1 MALRHEASFITVE
14 ELAQKAVYEQEVE
27 MVERKGKGHPDTLAD
42 NISEAVC
49 RELCR
54 YYLENYGAI
63 LHHNVDKA
71 LVVGGRAIPRF
82 GGGVLCEP
90 IYIVVA
96 GRAVTHIMKENSID
110 LVPIGSI
117 ALKAMKERIK
127 QTFRHLDPDTHVILD
142 YKIKQGSVDLVKVFE
157 LGGDV
162 PLANDTSFGVGYAP
176 LTDTERLVLE
186 VEKTLNSPEYKKK
199 NPAVGED
206 IKVLALRRSRRVDLT
221 IACAMIS
228 SYIRSLDDYLKAKED
243 VKEDAFKIASK
254 YNVDVDVKVNVA
266 DKPEVGLVYL
276 TVTGTSAEAGD
287 DGNTGRG
294 NRANG
299 LITPNRYMSLEAVA
313 GKNPVSHVGKIY
325 NIVSTN
331 IANRIYRETRKVKE
345 VYVYMLSRIGHPINK
360 PLVVNVKVIPHE
372 GIRVEHLRYD
382 IESIVQAELENVI
395 NIKEQLL
402 KASLDFDEYLTS
414 ACSLTL

>member
-1 MALRHEASFITVE
+1 VVDLPEETNFITIE

-49 RELCR
+49 RELCK
-54 YYLENYGAI
+54 YYLENYGTI

-71 LVVGGRAIPRF
+71 LVVGGRSIPRF
-82 GGGVLCEP
+82 GGGIVCEP

-96 GRAVTHIMKENSID
+96 GRAVTHIMREGSVD
-110 LVPIGSI
+110 MVPIGAI
-117 ALKAMKERIK
+117 ALKAMRESVR
-127 QTFRHLDPDTHVILD
+127 QTFRHLDPDSHVIFD

-157 LGGDV
+157 LGKDV

-176 LTDTERLVLE
+176 LTETERLVLE

-206 IKVLALRRSRRVDLT
+206 IKVLALRRGRKVDLT
-221 IACAMIS
+221 VACAMIS
-228 SYIRSLDDYLKAKED
+228 SYIKSLDDYLK
-243 VKEDAFKIASK
+243 VKEEVKEEVLKIASK
-254 YNVDVDVKVNVA
+254 YDVEVDVKVNAA
-266 DKPEVGLVYL
+266 DKPELGVVYL

-299 LITPNRYMSLEAVA
+299 LITPNRYMSLEAIA
-313 GKNPVSHVGKIY
+313 GKNPVSHIGKIY

-331 IANRIYRETRKVKE
+331 IAKKVYEETRKIKE

-360 PLVVNVKVIPHE
+360 PLMVNVKVIPHE
-372 GIRVEHLRYD
+372 GVSVKSLKYD
-382 IESIVQAELENVI
+382 IESIVQAELEDVVNVR
-395 NIKEQLL
+395 EQLL
-402 KASLDFDEYLTS
+402 KAPLEF
-414 ACSLTL
+414 

>member
-1 MALRHEASFITVE
+1 MVVLYGKSFISIE

-49 RELCR
+49 RELCK
-54 YYLENYGAI
+54 YYLENYGTI

-71 LVVGGRAIPRF
+71 LIVGGRAIPKF
-82 GGGVLCEP
+82 GGGMLCEP
-90 IYIVVA
+90 IYVIVA
-96 GRAVTHIMKENSID
+96 GRAVTHVMRESTID
-110 LVPIGSI
+110 MVPIGSL
-117 ALKAMKERIK
+117 ALKAMRDCIK
-127 QTFRHLDPDTHVILD
+127 QTFRHLDPDSHVIFD

-157 LGGDV
+157 LGKEV

-176 LTDTERLVLE
+176 FSETERLVLE
-186 VEKTLNSPEYKKK
+186 VERTLNSQEYKRK

-206 IKVLALRRSRRVDLT
+206 IKVLALRRGKKVYLT
-221 IACAMIS
+221 IACAMVS
-228 SYIRSLDDYLKAKED
+228 SYINSLDEYLKVKEEVRED
-243 VKEDAFKIASK
+243 VLKIASK
-254 YNVDVDVKVNVA
+254 YDVEVDVKVNTA

-325 NIVSTN
+325 NVVSTN
-331 IANRIYRETRKVKE
+331 IAKRIYEETGRVKE
-345 VYVYMLSRIGHPINK
+345 VYVYMLSRIGYPIDK
-360 PLVVNVKVIPHE
+360 PLIVNVKVVPQE
-372 GIRVEHLRYD
+372 GLRVESIKYEV
-382 IESIVQAELENVI
+382 ESIVEAELSNIVNVRDW
-395 NIKEQLL
+395 LL
-402 KASLDFDEYLTS
+402 KAPLDL
-414 ACSLTL
+414 

>member
-1 MALRHEASFITVE
+1 MVVLYCKSFISIE

-49 RELCR
+49 RELCK
-54 YYLENYGAI
+54 YYLENYGTI

-71 LVVGGRAIPRF
+71 LIVGGRAVPKF
-82 GGGVLCEP
+82 GGGMLCEP
-90 IYIVVA
+90 IYVIVA
-96 GRAVTHIMKENSID
+96 GRAVTHVMRESSMD
-110 LVPIGSI
+110 MVPIGSL
-117 ALKAMKERIK
+117 ALKAMRDCIK
-127 QTFRHLDPDTHVILD
+127 QTFRHLDPDNHVIFD

-157 LGGDV
+157 LGKEV

-176 LTDTERLVLE
+176 FSETERLVLE
-186 VEKTLNSPEYKKK
+186 VERTLNSQEYKRK

-206 IKVLALRRSRRVDLT
+206 IKVLALRRGKKVYLT
-221 IACAMIS
+221 IACAMVS
-228 SYIRSLDDYLKAKED
+228 SYINSLDEYLNIKEEVRED
-243 VKEDAFKIASK
+243 VLKIASK
-254 YNVDVDVKVNVA
+254 YDVEVDVKVNTA

-325 NIVSTN
+325 NVVSTN
-331 IANRIYRETRKVKE
+331 IAKRIYEETQRIKE
-345 VYVYMLSRIGHPINK
+345 VYVYMLSRIGYPIDK
-360 PLVVNVKVIPHE
+360 PLIVNVKVIPQE
-372 GIRVEHLRYD
+372 GLRVESIKYEV
-382 IESIVQAELENVI
+382 ESIVEAELNNIVNVRDW
-395 NIKEQLL
+395 LL
-402 KASLDFDEYLTS
+402 KAPLDL
-414 ACSLTL
+414 

>member
-1 MALRHEASFITVE
+1 MAEQSSFIAIE
-14 ELAQKAVYEQEVE
+14 CLSQKAVYEQEVE

-42 NISEAVC
+42 NLSEAVC
-49 RELCR
+49 RELCK
-54 YYLENYGAI
+54 YYLENYGTI

-71 LVVGGRAIPRF
+71 LIVGGRAIPKF
-82 GGGVLCEP
+82 GGGVVCEP

-96 GRAVTHIMKENSID
+96 GRAVTHVLKNGD
-110 LVPIGSI
+110 LEIVPIGSI
-117 ALKAMKERIK
+117 ALKAMRDCLK
-127 QTFRHLDPDTHVILD
+127 QTFRHLDPDQHVILD

-157 LGGDV
+157 LGEKV

-186 VEKTLNSPEYKKK
+186 VERTLNSLDYKKK

-206 IKVLALRRSRRVDLT
+206 IKVLAVRRGKRVDLT

-228 SYIRSLDDYLKAKED
+228 AYINNMDDYLKAKED
-243 VKEDAFKIASK
+243 VKETVLDIASRFE
-254 YNVDVDVKVNVA
+254 NLEVHVEVNAA
-266 DKPEVGLVYL
+266 DKPDIGLIYL

-313 GKNPVSHVGKIY
+313 GKNPVSHIGKLY
-325 NIVSTN
+325 NITSTS
-331 IANRIYRETRKVKE
+331 IAKRIYEETGKVKE
-345 VYVYMLSRIGHPINK
+345 VYVHMLSRIGQPIDK
-360 PLVVNVKVIPHE
+360 PLIVGVKVIPHDGVSISSLRADIE
-372 GIRVEHLRYD
+372 GIVHE
-382 IESIVQAELENVI
+382 ELG
-395 NIKEQLL
+395 NIMKIRERLL
-402 KASLDFDEYLTS
+402 QGPLDFYIL
-414 ACSLTL
+414 

>member
-1 MALRHEASFITVE
+1 VVDLFGEANFITIE

-49 RELCR
+49 RELCK
-54 YYLENYGAI
+54 YYLENYGTI

-71 LVVGGRAIPRF
+71 LIVGGRAIPKF
-82 GGGVLCEP
+82 GGGVVCEP

-96 GRAVTHIMKENSID
+96 GRAVTHVMKGSSVD
-110 LVPIGSI
+110 MVPIGAI
-117 ALKAMKERIK
+117 ALKAMRSSVK
-127 QTFRHLDPDTHVILD
+127 QTFRHLNPDNHVIFD
-142 YKIKQGSVDLVKVFE
+142 YKIKQGSIDLVKVFE

-176 LTDTERLVLE
+176 LTETEKLVLE
-186 VEKTLNSPEYKKK
+186 VERTLNSPEYKKRK
-199 NPAVGED
+199 PAVGED
-206 IKVLALRRSRRVDLT
+206 IKVLALRRGRKVDLT
-221 IACAMIS
+221 VACAMIS
-228 SYIRSLDDYLKAKED
+228 FYIKSLDDYLKVKEEVRED
-243 VKEDAFKIASK
+243 VLKIASK
-254 YNVDVDVKVNVA
+254 YDVEVDVKVNTA
-266 DKPEVGLVYL
+266 DKPELGVVYL

-313 GKNPVSHVGKIY
+313 GKNPVSHIGKIY

-331 IANRIYRETRKVKE
+331 IAKRVYEETRKVKE

-360 PLVVNVKVIPHE
+360 PLMVNVKVVPHE
-372 GIRVEHLRYD
+372 GVGIKSLKYD

-395 NIKEQLL
+395 NVREQLL
-402 KASLDFDEYLTS
+402 KAPLEF
-414 ACSLTL
+414 

>member
-1 MALRHEASFITVE
+1 MRHEASFITVE

-27 MVERKGKGHPDTLAD
+27 IVERKGKGHPDTLAD
-42 NISEAVC
+42 SLSEAVC
-49 RELCR
+49 RELCK
-54 YYLENYGAI
+54 YYLENYGTI

-71 LVVGGRAIPRF
+71 LVVGGRANPRY

-90 IYIVVA
+90 IYIAVA
-96 GRAVTHIMKENSID
+96 GRAVTHVMKGNSIEM
-110 LVPIGSI
+110 VPIGSI

-127 QTFRHLDPDTHVILD
+127 QTFRHLDPDIHIILD

-157 LGGDV
+157 LGGSV

-176 LTDTERLVLE
+176 LTDTEKLVLE
-186 VEKTLNSPEYKKK
+186 VEKTLNSPDYKKK

-206 IKVLALRRSRRVDLT
+206 IKVLALRRGRKVDLT

-228 SYIRSLDDYLKAKED
+228 FYIKSLDDYLKVKEE
-243 VKEDAFKIASK
+243 VKEDTLKIASK
-254 YNVDVDVKVNVA
+254 YDVDVDVKVNVA
-266 DKPEVGLVYL
+266 DKPELGLIYL

-331 IANRIYRETRKVKE
+331 IASKIYRETRKVKE

-360 PLVVNVKVIPHE
+360 PLIVDVKIVPQQGVH
-372 GIRVEHLRYD
+372 VELMRYEV
-382 IESIVQAELENVI
+382 ESIVQAELENVI
-395 NIKEQLL
+395 KIKEQLL
-402 KASLDFDEYLTS
+402 KTSLDLDEYLTS
-414 ACSLTL
+414 VPSLTL

>member
-1 MALRHEASFITVE
+1 MYCKSFISIE

-49 RELCR
+49 RELCK
-54 YYLENYGAI
+54 YYLENYGTI

-71 LVVGGRAIPRF
+71 LIVGGRAVPKF
-82 GGGVLCEP
+82 GGGMLCEP
-90 IYIVVA
+90 IYVIVA
-96 GRAVTHIMKENSID
+96 GRAVTHVMRESSMD
-110 LVPIGSI
+110 MVPIGSL
-117 ALKAMKERIK
+117 ALKAMRDCIK
-127 QTFRHLDPDTHVILD
+127 QTFRHLDPDNHVIFD

-157 LGGDV
+157 LGKEV

-176 LTDTERLVLE
+176 FSETERLVLE
-186 VEKTLNSPEYKKK
+186 VERTLNSQEYKRK

-206 IKVLALRRSRRVDLT
+206 IKVLALRRGKKVYLT
-221 IACAMIS
+221 IACAMVS
-228 SYIRSLDDYLKAKED
+228 SYINSLDEYLNIKEEVRED
-243 VKEDAFKIASK
+243 VLKIASK
-254 YNVDVDVKVNVA
+254 YDVEVDVKVNTA

-325 NIVSTN
+325 NVVSTN
-331 IANRIYRETRKVKE
+331 IAKRIYEETQRIKE
-345 VYVYMLSRIGHPINK
+345 VYVYMLSRIGYPIDK
-360 PLVVNVKVIPHE
+360 PLIVNVKVIPQE
-372 GIRVEHLRYD
+372 GLRVESIKYEV
-382 IESIVQAELENVI
+382 ESIVEAELNNIVNVRDW
-395 NIKEQLL
+395 LL
-402 KASLDFDEYLTS
+402 KAPLDL
-414 ACSLTL
+414 